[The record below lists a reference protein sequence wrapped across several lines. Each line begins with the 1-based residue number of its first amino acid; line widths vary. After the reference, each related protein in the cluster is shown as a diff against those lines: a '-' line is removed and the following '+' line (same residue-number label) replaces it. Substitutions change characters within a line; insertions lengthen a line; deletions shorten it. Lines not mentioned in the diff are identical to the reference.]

1 MLNIDRYILT
11 AAHCLCW
18 FDDAVDVEFASLKPQ
33 EPSLRCQDN
42 IDRIRENGKKYKEY
56 GNQVQDINENKF
68 NKIYVVIGA
77 KKLPDFDRMAITKGT
92 IWNHWSPA
100 ELAVVMKTERNGDRI
115 ELNNK
120 YDVGLI
126 LVPEEDRPLKP
137 KPIATVEINF
147 VYVIKYC
154 FYIIFL
160 VLSQYLYIDFLQ

>member
-18 FDDAVDVEFASLKPQ
+18 FDDVVDVKFDSLKPQ
-33 EPSLRCQDN
+33 EPSLRCQAN
-42 IDRIRENGKKYKEY
+42 IDRIGENGKKYRKY
-56 GNQVQDINENKF
+56 GNQVQDISKNKF
-68 NKIYVVIGA
+68 NKIYFVIGA
-77 KKLPDFDRMAITKGT
+77 KKLPDFDRMATTKGT

-100 ELAVVMKTERNGDRI
+100 ELAVVINTEQNGNRI
-115 ELNNK
+115 ELNDK

-137 KPIATVEINF
+137 KPIAILEINS

-154 FYIIFL
+154 FYVIFQ
-160 VLSQYLYIDFLQ
+160 VLLQYLYILTF